1 MIYETAPAKIN
12 FTLDTLLKRDDGY
25 HEIEMAMTT
34 VDLNDRLSFE
44 KRTDNKIVVDI
55 EHNYVPND
63 NKNLAYK
70 AADLMFERFN
80 INEGVT
86 ISIDKDIPVSAGLA
100 GGSADAAATMRGL
113 NRLFGLGQSLDA
125 LAALGIQ
132 IGTDIPFVFI
142 TKLLCVRGVA
152 SK

>member
-25 HEIEMAMTT
+25 HEIEMVMTT

-44 KRTDNKIVVDI
+44 KRTDKKIVVDI

-86 ISIDKDIPVSAGLA
+86 ITIDKDIPVSAGLA
-100 GGSADAAATMRGL
+100 GRFCGCSRYNEGL
-113 NRLFGLGQSLDA
+113 NRLFGLGQSLDD

-142 TKLLCVRGVA
+142 TKLLCVRGVE

>member
-12 FTLDTLLKRDDGY
+12 FTLDTLFKRDDGY
-25 HEIEMAMTT
+25 HEIEMVMTT

-132 IGTDIPFVFI
+132 IGLSLIHI
-142 TKLLCVRGVA
+142 
-152 SK
+152 

>member
-25 HEIEMAMTT
+25 HEIEMVMTT

-44 KRTDNKIVVDI
+44 KRTDKKIVVDI

-86 ISIDKDIPVSAGLA
+86 ITIDKDIPVSAGLA

-113 NRLFGLGQSLDA
+113 NRLFGLGQSLDD

-142 TKLLCVRGVA
+142 TKLLCVRGVE

>member
-12 FTLDTLLKRDDGY
+12 FTLDTPFKRDDGY
-25 HEIEMAMTT
+25 HEIEMVMTT

>member
-1 MIYETAPAKIN
+1 
-12 FTLDTLLKRDDGY
+12 
-25 HEIEMAMTT
+25 MTT

-44 KRTDNKIVVDI
+44 KRTDKKIVVDI

-86 ISIDKDIPVSAGLA
+86 ITIDKDIPVSAGLA

-113 NRLFGLGQSLDA
+113 NRLFGLGQSLDD

-142 TKLLCVRGVA
+142 TKLLCVRGVE